1 MSQWGLRVCT
11 LGTVRAL
18 RVTVGREFI
27 YRQIKKVV
35 VDEIGHENV
44 VQIITDNG
52 SNYKKACKTL
62 VEQPEYNHIVWQ
74 PCAAHTINLMLK
86 DIAKF
91 PEVDVIVKSAKQ
103 ICRFFH
109 NHNNLHD
116 SMKKNVGGELIKP
129 NATRFGT
136 VFMFLESYHEKKD
149 QFRKWMVSDDWK
161 KSIWR
166 KDADYVFSEALLS
179 SNMWWAALEWV
190 LNLLE
195 PLYKALRYADTQ
207 KQCTLSGFKKSM
219 MTAVQTLESRLGGG
233 SEMLRRVMSKVSNR
247 IEAMEKDTLMVAA
260 AVLDPNTHYVV
271 NLSNIPEF
279 ASALTVAIEKIADP
293 DSAALAIYEIS
304 AFRECRGRFGQW
316 VAHISAE
323 KMSPTEWWFQFGGDV
338 PNLQKYALR
347 IVSQCVSSSGCERNW
362 SAWALVH
369 TKQRNRLL
377 YGKLHKFVSV
387 RHNLKIRAE
396 EDKDRVRENDKYKEV
411 DPCAMMMNTTM
422 FDEANP
428 MMEWLNED
436 EEHVILDGSDAA
448 SAVFE
453 EIRRLNSSKKSSHLG
468 RKGNGTKRKRVLE
481 EDEDDYIDCDDDE
494 EEDEY
499 IDIDDEDECGDDSA
513 SEADGEDSTTR
524 VEKDQPS
531 QDGNEVEE
539 RNDGEAFGASYVV
552 ARLLSSEEMT
562 QEWKKEASGCILW
575 CMRTLNVILWDA

>member
-1 MSQWGLRVCT
+1 MELRWFFGPGDLELRDSKLVIGAAQDAHIQKIGPPHALVGRHQGT
-11 LGTVRAL
+11 LGL
-18 RVTVGREFI
+18 
-27 YRQIKKVV
+27 
-35 VDEIGHENV
+35 DP
-44 VQIITDNG
+44 G
-52 SNYKKACKTL
+52 SDLFLGAT
-62 VEQPEYNHIVWQ
+62 E
-74 PCAAHTINLMLK
+74 
-86 DIAKF
+86 
-91 PEVDVIVKSAKQ
+91 
-103 ICRFFH
+103 
-109 NHNNLHD
+109 
-116 SMKKNVGGELIKP
+116 GGEKPERRRGRATPTGPVEEEVNYPALIDH
-129 NATRFGT
+129 TVLIGT
-136 VFMFLESYHEKKD
+136 GHIDDIRHLEEQGVAVSGDDVEVVEDRRAAFYPQEYAGHSRRSVELEDRSY
-149 QFRKWMVSDDWK
+149 
-161 KSIWR
+161 
-166 KDADYVFSEALLS
+166 
-179 SNMWWAALEWV
+179 
-190 LNLLE
+190 
-195 PLYKALRYADTQ
+195 
-207 KQCTLSGFKKSM
+207 
-219 MTAVQTLESRLGGG
+219 
-233 SEMLRRVMSKVSNR
+233 
-247 IEAMEKDTLMVAA
+247 AA

-304 AFRECRGRFGQW
+304 AFRERRGRFGQR

-494 EEDEY
+494 EEDDY

-539 RNDGEAFGASYVV
+539 RNDGG
-552 ARLLSSEEMT
+552 LLNCRRSRPGKQST
-562 QEWKKEASGCILW
+562 KLKDLTSLY
-575 CMRTLNVILWDA
+575 N